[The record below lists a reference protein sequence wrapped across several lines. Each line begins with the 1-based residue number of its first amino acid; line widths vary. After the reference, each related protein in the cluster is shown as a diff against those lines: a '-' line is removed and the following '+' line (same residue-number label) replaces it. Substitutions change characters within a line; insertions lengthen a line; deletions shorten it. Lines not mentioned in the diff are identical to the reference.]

1 MSDSDIQPF
10 IFRQQPPP
18 DLTALR
24 IEGQRVILPAIHEKF
39 AAEIFTEFNA
49 EITRYMFP
57 KPAETIDETLAFIT
71 DSLAKMRRRT
81 DLVLAIAH
89 REGEFLGCCG
99 LHITQGYRTP
109 ELGIWLKK
117 SAHGN
122 GYGKE
127 AIELLTTWAVVNL
140 EFAYA
145 IYPVD
150 KANIP
155 SRKIPEAL
163 GGFVISE
170 QKVEAMTGHVLDEV
184 VYKILYETLRA
195 RHNSGV

>member
-1 MSDSDIQPF
+1 LVG
-10 IFRQQPPP
+10 
-18 DLTALR
+18 DLYGIGSRGEVVQVLGGGGKTAR
-24 IEGQRVILPAIHEKF
+24 TRPRVVVRGGPAG
-39 AAEIFTEFNA
+39 
-49 EITRYMFP
+49 
-57 KPAETIDETLAFIT
+57 AETIDETLAFIT

-81 DLVLAIAH
+81 DLVLAIAR

-99 LHITQGYRTP
+99 LHITQSHRTP

-127 AIELLTTWAVVNL
+127 AIELLTTWAVANL
-140 EFAYA
+140 EFEYA

-155 SRKIPEAL
+155 SRKIPAAL

-170 QKVEAMTGHVLDEV
+170 QKVEAMTGHILDEV
-184 VYKILYETLRA
+184 VYKIPYEILRA
-195 RHNSGV
+195 RHNSRA

>member
-1 MSDSDIQPF
+1 MPDSEIQPF

-18 DLTALR
+18 DLTALQ
-24 IEGQRVILPAIHEKF
+24 IAGKRVILHAIHERF
-39 AAEIFTEFNA
+39 ATEIFTEFNA

-71 DSLAKMRRRT
+71 DSLTKMRRRT
-81 DLVLAIAH
+81 DLVLAIA
-89 REGEFLGCCG
+89 RRDGEFLGCCG
-99 LHITQGYRTP
+99 LHITQSHRTP
-109 ELGIWLKK
+109 ELGIWLKQA
-117 SAHGN
+117 AHGN

-127 AIELLTTWAVVNL
+127 AIELLTTWAVANL
-140 EFAYA
+140 EFEYA

-155 SRKIPEAL
+155 SRKIPAAL

-170 QKVEAMTGHVLDEV
+170 QKVEAMRTEERRVGKEC
-184 VYKILYETLRA
+184 RS
-195 RHNSGV
+195 RW

>member
-57 KPAETIDETLAFIT
+57 KPAETIGGTLAFIT
-71 DSLAKMRRRT
+71 ESLTKMRRRT